1 MSSLT
6 LSGWEAVLLA
16 FAGAIFVTWY
26 YMPRIIKV
34 ASRRH
39 LTDKPG
45 THKIHMGEIPTLG
58 GIGIFGGFA
67 FGFLLSV
74 NGYMEGVS
82 YFTAALIILFFTGMK
97 DDLINIKPYKK
108 IVAQVFAAIIICSF
122 VNLRFTNFHGFL
134 GITTIPDW
142 LSYFTTIFLVVI
154 IINSLNLIDGIDGL
168 AASIG
173 IIAGTTFGVWSY
185 LSGDYGY
192 AIMSS
197 ALTGTLIV
205 FLVFNLSKGKYKIF
219 MGDTG
224 SMIIGFIM
232 VILAIRFNEINAG
245 NPPFHKLSSSPAVSI
260 AILIVPLFDTL
271 RVIVIRLVR
280 GQSPLV
286 ADNRHI
292 HHLLLR
298 AGCTH
303 KQATL
308 FISLANIFIIAVGFL
323 LDHIGIFWLCL
334 LLLSLCIA
342 FTVPVYIIVARK
354 EEWNWKNY
362 KWWKIGHGRR
372 ADVSSKAF
380 FDHRNVSEGGS
391 EGGA

>member
-1 MSSLT
+1 MSSVT
-6 LSGWEAVLLA
+6 LNGWEAVLLA
-16 FAGAIFVTWY
+16 FTGAMFVTWY
-26 YMPRIIKV
+26 YMPRIIKI

-45 THKIHMGEIPTLG
+45 THKIHLGEIPTLG

-82 YFTAALIILFFTGMK
+82 YFTAALIILFFTGLK

-108 IVAQVFAAIIICSF
+108 IIAQVFAAIIIATF

-134 GITTIPDW
+134 GITVIPDW
-142 LSYFTTIFLVVI
+142 VSYFTTIFLVVI
-154 IINSLNLIDGIDGL
+154 IINSMNLIDGIDGL

-173 IIAGTTFGVWSY
+173 IIASTTFGIWSF

-197 ALTGTLIV
+197 ALTGTLVV

-224 SMIIGFIM
+224 SMVIGFIM
-232 VILAIRFNEINAG
+232 AVMAIRFNEINAG
-245 NPPFHKLSSSPAVSI
+245 TSTLHKLSSSPAVSI

-271 RVIVIRLVR
+271 RVIIIRLVR

-298 AGCTH
+298 IGCTH
-303 KQATL
+303 RQATL
-308 FISLANIFIIAVGFL
+308 YISLANIFIIAVAFL
-323 LDHIGIFWLCL
+323 LDHIGILWLSL
-334 LLLSLCIA
+334 VLLSLSISLMA
-342 FTVPVYIIVARK
+342 IVYVRVAGT
-354 EEWNWKNY
+354 EGWNWKKNR
-362 KWWKIGHGRR
+362 WWIPG
-372 ADVSSKAF
+372 SSQ
-380 FDHRNVSEGGS
+380 R
-391 EGGA
+391 